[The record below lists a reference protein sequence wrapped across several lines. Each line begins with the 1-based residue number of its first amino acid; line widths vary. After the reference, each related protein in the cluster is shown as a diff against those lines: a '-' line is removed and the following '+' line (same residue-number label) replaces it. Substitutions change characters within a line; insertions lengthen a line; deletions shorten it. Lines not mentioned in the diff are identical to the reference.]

1 MDNGSIYYDRYLAG
15 DDSAMGDIV
24 REYKDGLTMFLNSF
38 TENIFD
44 AEEIMEE
51 TFFKLAY
58 KKPKFSGKSSFKTWL
73 YTIGRNIAIDYL
85 RKRSKLKYSPLE
97 EGDTLAGDMDIEENY
112 IKEERKVIIHKA
124 IQNLKHEYRQVICLI
139 YLEGFSNAEA
149 SLIMKKNSRQ
159 ITNLLYQAKRS
170 LREELEK
177 EGITYAGL

>member
-1 MDNGSIYYDRYLAG
+1 
-15 DDSAMGDIV
+15 
-24 REYKDGLTMFLNSF
+24 
-38 TENIFD
+38 
-44 AEEIMEE
+44 
-51 TFFKLAY
+51 
-58 KKPKFSGKSSFKTWL
+58 
-73 YTIGRNIAIDYL
+73 
-85 RKRSKLKYSPLE
+85 
-97 EGDTLAGDMDIEENY
+97 MDIEENY